1 MTFLLALFVG
11 ALNGRA
17 ATNAAP
23 DFKEVY
29 DLIRAHVAGA
39 GDTELNRAAVNGLLK
54 ELSPKASLVTG
65 AANTNTAVVIQ
76 LVSKAFVFDGDIAY
90 LRVARVSDGV
100 AAELRASYQQLGDS
114 NKLKG
119 VVLDLRFADGT
130 DYAAAIAAAELF
142 SLKKAAALDWGKGAQ
157 ETKTGNELISVPL
170 VVLVNGQTSVAAETL
185 AAMLREAGAGLILG
199 NSTAGAAMLTQDFPL
214 SNGATLR
221 IATAAVKLNGG
232 ELSQIQPDIEV
243 AVSAK
248 DEQNFFADSY
258 FVLPTTNSS
267 VAGLASTNKAVG
279 MSASVRRARLTEA
292 GLVRAHK
299 QGLNPDDE
307 EGMALNQPRETKP
320 AAPVVNDPVLARALD
335 LLKGLAIVRQAR
347 P

>member
-1 MTFLLALFVG
+1 MTFLLALLAG

-17 ATNAAP
+17 VTNASP

-29 DLIRAHVAGA
+29 DLIRAHVVGA

-54 ELSPKASLVTG
+54 ELGPKASLVTG
-65 AANTNTAVVIQ
+65 GAEAGTTVVTQ
-76 LVSKAFVFDGDIAY
+76 LVSKAFVFDGEIAY

-100 AAELRASYQQLGDS
+100 AVELRAAYQQLSAS
-114 NKLKG
+114 NTLKG
-119 VVLDLRFADGT
+119 VVLDLRFADGA
-130 DYAAAIAAAELF
+130 DYPAAVAAVELF
-142 SLKKAAALDWGKGAQ
+142 SLKKPATLDWGKGAQ

-170 VVLVNGQTSVAAETL
+170 VVLVNGQTRIAAETL

-199 NSTAGAAMLTQDFPL
+199 SPTAGQALLTQDFPL

-221 IATAAVKLNGG
+221 VATTAVKLNGG
-232 ELSQIQPDIEV
+232 ELSQIHPDIEV
-243 AVSAK
+243 TVSAK
-248 DEQNFFADSY
+248 DEQTFFADSY
-258 FVLPTTNSS
+258 FVLPKTNSP

-279 MSASVRRARLTEA
+279 MNASGRRVRLNEA

-307 EGMALNQPRETKP
+307 EGMAFNQPRENKP

-335 LLKGLAIVRQAR
+335 LVQGLAIVRQAR

>member
-1 MTFLLALFVG
+1 MTFLLALLAG

-17 ATNAAP
+17 VTNASP

-29 DLIRAHVAGA
+29 DLIRAHVVGA

-54 ELSPKASLVTG
+54 ELGPKASLVTG
-65 AANTNTAVVIQ
+65 GAEAGTTVVTQ
-76 LVSKAFVFDGDIAY
+76 LVSKAFVFDGEIAY

-100 AAELRASYQQLGDS
+100 AVELRAAYQQLSAS
-114 NKLKG
+114 NTLKG
-119 VVLDLRFADGT
+119 VVLDLRFADGA
-130 DYAAAIAAAELF
+130 DYPAAVAAVELF
-142 SLKKAAALDWGKGAQ
+142 SLKKPATLDWGKGAQ

-170 VVLVNGQTSVAAETL
+170 VVLVNGQTRIAAETL

-199 NSTAGAAMLTQDFPL
+199 SPTAGQALLTQDFPL

-221 IATAAVKLNGG
+221 VATTAVKLNGG
-232 ELSQIQPDIEV
+232 ELSQIHPDIEV
-243 AVSAK
+243 TVSAK
-248 DEQNFFADSY
+248 DEQTFFADSY
-258 FVLPTTNSS
+258 FVLPKTNSP

-279 MSASVRRARLTEA
+279 MNASGRRVRLNEA

-307 EGMALNQPRETKP
+307 EGMALNQLRENKP
-320 AAPVVNDPVLARALD
+320 AAPVVNDPLLARALD
-335 LLKGLAIVRQAR
+335 LVQGLAIVRQAR

>member
-1 MTFLLALFVG
+1 MTFLLAPLAG

-29 DLIRAHVAGA
+29 DLIHAHVVGA
-39 GDTELNRAAVNGLLK
+39 SDAELNRAAVSGLLK
-54 ELSPKASLVTG
+54 ELGPKASLVTG
-65 AANTNTAVVIQ
+65 GAATSTAVVTQ
-76 LVSKAFVFDGDIAY
+76 LVSKAFVFDGEIAY
-90 LRVARVSDGV
+90 VRVARVADGL
-100 AAELRASYQQLGDS
+100 ATALRAAYEQLSAS
-114 NKLKG
+114 NALKG
-119 VVLDLRFADGT
+119 VVLDLRFADGA
-130 DYAAAIAAAELF
+130 DYPAAVAAAELF
-142 SLKKAAALDWGKGAQ
+142 SLKKPAALDWGKGAQ

-170 VVLVNGQTSVAAETL
+170 VVLVNGQTSAAAETL

-199 NSTAGAAMLTQDFPL
+199 NPTAGQALLSQDFPL

-221 IATAAVKLNGG
+221 VATAAVKLNGS
-232 ELSQIQPDIEV
+232 ELSQLHPDIEV

-248 DEQNFFADSY
+248 DEQAFFADSY
-258 FVLPTTNSS
+258 FVLPMPNSP

-279 MSASVRRARLTEA
+279 TNASGRRARLNEA

-307 EGMALNQPRETKP
+307 EGMALNQPRDNKP
-320 AAPVVNDPVLARALD
+320 AAPVVNDPALARALD
-335 LLKGLAIVRQAR
+335 LLKGLAIVRQPR